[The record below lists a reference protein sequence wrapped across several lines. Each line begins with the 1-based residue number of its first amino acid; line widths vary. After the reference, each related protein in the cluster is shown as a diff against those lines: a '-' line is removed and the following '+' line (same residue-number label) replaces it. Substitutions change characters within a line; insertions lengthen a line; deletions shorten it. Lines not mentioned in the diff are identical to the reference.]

1 MPLKDELTLPTL
13 TDAIAVRPES
23 LPVPDGKSERREL
36 RTVSSKTFLH
46 PGIMDGKETRT
57 FVGSLGAVCY
67 RDDDGQLRSIDTTIR
82 NLGDRV
88 GIDWA
93 PYKFRLHETGIGFDF
108 ESREGGSCS
117 VTLVGIGEEKFDVDE
132 IIKPE
137 VSDNTITYRDVRPGC
152 DIVFKCLNE
161 RVKTLRILHDENA
174 PRTFEWM
181 TQDDILRGRNF
192 IVNEL
197 SGADADGKALT
208 LTCEATQIDRASFR
222 VTETWSGETQ
232 DKTPVVYPVEID
244 PTVTVNPG
252 VGADDGYEALAAF
265 TNNTTFLFFGSVS
278 GTSCHWGIR
287 FPNVTLPIGATVS
300 VATVGFNIAS
310 AAGTGSTGTIYGR
323 AADNPSAFDGSN
335 LPSGVSRTTAS
346 TSVPSYSTLGAKTYD
361 VTGIVAELG
370 ARGGWAENNAM
381 ALMGLESSVPGSN
394 YVTYDSYEAG
404 SNIPYLEIT
413 YTAGGTAAN
422 LLLLGCG

>member
-1 MPLKDELTLPTL
+1 MPLPTK
-13 TDAIAVRPES
+13 TDAVFVRPTSIPTPE
-23 LPVPDGKSERREL
+23 GKTERREL
-36 RTVSSKTFLH
+36 RTTNSKTFLH
-46 PGIMDGKETRT
+46 AEKAADGKEIRT
-57 FVGSLGAVCY
+57 CRATLGAVCY
-67 RDDDGQLRSIDTTIR
+67 VSDDGSLRSIDTTIR
-82 NLGDRV
+82 DLGEGLIGV
-88 GIDWA
+88 EWA
-93 PYKFRLHETGIGFDF
+93 PYYFHLHSTGIGFNF
-108 ESREGGSCS
+108 YSREGGAVQ
-117 VTLVGIGEEKFDVDE
+117 VTLSGIGGDKFDQDTPL
-132 IIKPE
+132 KPDI
-137 VSDNTITYRDVRPGC
+137 VDNTITFRDVRPGC
-152 DIVFKCLNE
+152 DIVFRCLNE
-161 RVKTLRILHDENA
+161 RVKTLRILRDENA
-174 PRTFEWM
+174 PRTFDWTISHDTAGKNKIDEAIFG
-181 TQDDILRGRNF
+181 TDATGNQLELTS
-192 IVNEL
+192 EL
-197 SGADADGKALT
+197 SGPGFGTYL
-208 LTCEATQIDRASFR
+208 I
-222 VTETWSGETQ
+222 TETWTGETQ

-346 TSVPSYSTLGAKTYD
+346 TSVPSYSTVGAKTYD
-361 VTGIVAELG
+361 VTGIAAELG
-370 ARGGWAENNAM
+370 ARGGWASGNAM